1 MSVSQEE
8 FIKLVGENL
17 AKYRKFNNYTQIAL
31 AEKLN
36 YSDKAISK
44 WENGECLPEIYV
56 LKKIADL
63 YGVTVN
69 DLITPRK
76 KPRQSQNK
84 VKAFFTPALS
94 CCIAWIVALLAFF
107 LIRVI
112 TPTFQMHWYTF
123 ILAIPTTFIIIF
135 VFSCIYKNFW
145 IQILSLSAII
155 WTTILTIHIALIP
168 ISKEITTLYFLGIP
182 LQVIAILWYTYRFIT
197 KKKQQK

>member
-1 MSVSQEE
+1 MFSQEE
-8 FIKLVGENL
+8 FNKKVGENL

-44 WENGECLPEIYV
+44 WEKGECLPEIYV
-56 LKKIADL
+56 LKEIADL

-76 KPRQSQNK
+76 KPKQSANK
-84 VKAFFTPALS
+84 IKAFFNPALS
-94 CCIAWIVALLAFF
+94 CCIVWIVALLAYF

-112 TPTFQMHWYTF
+112 EPNFSMHWYTF
-123 ILAIPTTFIIIF
+123 ILAVPVTLLIIF
-135 VFSCIYKNFW
+135 IFSCIYKMFFA
-145 IQILSLSAII
+145 QILSLTAFI
-155 WTTILTIHIALIP
+155 WTTILAIHLALSP
-168 ISKEITTLYFLGIP
+168 LSKEIINLYYIGIP
-182 LQVIAILWYTYRFIT
+182 LQVALILWYSYKYII